1 MATGKTDLEHVPQRT
16 APSEDKAMSE
26 EDSDFTTMADPEFLA
41 ERARVRAQ
49 LQYAPDNAATADLT
63 ALYQRLTDEFDR
75 RASAAWRGS
84 Q

>member
-1 MATGKTDLEHVPQRT
+1 M
-16 APSEDKAMSE
+16 MSE

-49 LQYAPDNAATADLT
+49 LQYAPENASTDLT
-63 ALYQRLTDEFDR
+63 ALYQRLNDEFDR
-75 RASAAWRGS
+75 RASAAWRGG

>member
-1 MATGKTDLEHVPQRT
+1 V
-16 APSEDKAMSE
+16 SEA
-26 EDSDFTTMADPEFLA
+26 DSDFTTMGDPEFLA

>member
-1 MATGKTDLEHVPQRT
+1 
-16 APSEDKAMSE
+16 MSE
-26 EDSDFTTMADPEFLA
+26 EDSDFTTMGDPEFLA

-49 LQYAPDNAATADLT
+49 LQYAPENAATANLT
-63 ALYQRLTDEFDR
+63 ALYQRLNDEFDR